1 MKKAYLYLL
10 IGTILM
16 FFSLGIIALDL
27 IIHIAGYGLM
37 ILGMLLILQQRE
49 SPSLLIASQLTIGL
63 LIFELLKV
71 GVARA
76 IMSNTLLSI
85 GFMTLI
91 LVTQLSI
98 FYLIIKSEGDA
109 SESLEVQTYQQA
121 ELLLSIGLLGL
132 YFISARLP
140 FPYLQ
145 FLICVSIF
153 LLCMFFI
160 SLSTHIVI
168 NKNTSSTN

>member
-132 YFISARLP
+132 YFISYFSTLAFSL
-140 FPYLQ
+140 FAILN
-145 FLICVSIF
+145 
-153 LLCMFFI
+153 LCFYFFI
-160 SLSTHIVI
+160 VYVFYKLS
-168 NKNTSSTN
+168 NAYSY

>member
-121 ELLLSIGLLGL
+121 ELLLSIGLLGYIL
-132 YFISARLP
+132 FLISARLP

-168 NKNTSSTN
+168 NKNT

>member
-91 LVTQLSI
+91 LITQLAI
-98 FYLIIKSEGDA
+98 F
-109 SESLEVQTYQQA
+109 
-121 ELLLSIGLLGL
+121 
-132 YFISARLP
+132 
-140 FPYLQ
+140 
-145 FLICVSIF
+145 
-153 LLCMFFI
+153 
-160 SLSTHIVI
+160 
-168 NKNTSSTN
+168 